1 MAQPEPQPQRTKV
14 QDVSKSRDTRVER
27 LVVDTNA
34 LIKRVRLDEVAQQ
47 LYTVPSVLVRPDK
60 RPRGSWSLRSAALTA
75 RILPVRFGRPRSRT
89 IARQIW
95 SSI

>member
-1 MAQPEPQPQRTKV
+1 MIKKKTARIHGCREHEGAW
-14 QDVSKSRDTRVER
+14 VER

>member
-1 MAQPEPQPQRTKV
+1 MLSIMAQQPQPQPQPQPQRSKV

-47 LYTVPSVLVRPDK
+47 LYTVPSVLVRPTSF
-60 RPRGSWSLRSAALTA
+60 RVAVGEISLDRTRSAF
-75 RILPVRFGRPRSRT
+75 PSR
-89 IARQIW
+89 
-95 SSI
+95 